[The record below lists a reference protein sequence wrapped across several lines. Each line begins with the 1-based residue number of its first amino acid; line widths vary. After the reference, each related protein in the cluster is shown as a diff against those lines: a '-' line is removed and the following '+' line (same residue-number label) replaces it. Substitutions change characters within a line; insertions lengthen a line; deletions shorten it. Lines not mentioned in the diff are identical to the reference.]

1 MKEARSY
8 NPLEKKLDLRITS
21 EFFIGYPK
29 ISKEN
34 RFYYPN
40 HSIRI
45 VEFGNAKFIKNG
57 EVSRIMEL
65 VKWKFKKLWCKAF
78 CIYLLLRL
86 LFLKLL
92 NNLTTFKNN
101 K

>member
-1 MKEARSY
+1 MGYLKEARSY
-8 NPLEKKLDLRITS
+8 SPLEKKLDLRITS

-45 VEFGNAKFIKNG
+45 VEFGKAKFIKNG
-57 EVSRIMEL
+57 EVSRSMEH
-65 VKWKFKKLWCKAF
+65 VKVEVQEVMVQGFLHIPSSKIIVPKA
-78 CIYLLLRL
+78 IE
-86 LFLKLL
+86 
-92 NNLTTFKNN
+92 
-101 K
+101 